1 MSKPLL
7 GMEELFESL
16 LSRPWLEPMGWR
28 RPLLAELE
36 GFDMKFPRIDMV
48 DRDSDLL
55 VRAEL
60 PGIEKKDLEITV
72 ADDFLTIAVHR
83 EVSEKEESE
92 HFYRAEMVRGAM
104 ERTIPLPV
112 DVVGDKA
119 KAELKDGILELV
131 IPKATKV
138 SRHKVSVR

>member
-7 GMEELFESL
+7 SMEDFIENLFSRSL
-16 LSRPWLEPMGWR
+16 MEPMGWR

-36 GFDMKFPRIDMV
+36 DFEMKFPRIDMV
-48 DRDSDLL
+48 DRDSELL

-60 PGIEKKDLEITV
+60 PGVNKDELEITV
-72 ADDFLTIAVHR
+72 ADDFLTIAVNR
-83 EVSEKEESE
+83 EVSEKESAE
-92 HFYRAEMVRGAM
+92 HFFRAEMSRGSI

-131 IPKATKV
+131 IPKATRV

>member
-1 MSKPLL
+1 
-7 GMEELFESL
+7 MEDFIENLFSRSL
-16 LSRPWLEPMGWR
+16 MDPMGWR

-36 GFDMKFPRIDMV
+36 GFELKFPRIDMV
-48 DRDSDLL
+48 DRDSELL

-92 HFYRAEMVRGAM
+92 HFYRAEMARGAM

>member
-7 GMEELFESL
+7 SMEDFIENLF
-16 LSRPWLEPMGWR
+16 SRSMMEPLGWR

-36 GFDMKFPRIDMV
+36 DFEMKFPRIDMV
-48 DRDSDLL
+48 DRDSELL

-60 PGIEKKDLEITV
+60 PGVKKDELEITV
-72 ADDFLTIAVHR
+72 ADDFLTIAVNR
-83 EVSEKEESE
+83 EVSEKESSE
-92 HFYRAEMVRGAM
+92 HFFRAETSRGSM

-138 SRHKVSVR
+138 SRHKVDVR

>member
-7 GMEELFESL
+7 GLDEFIESMF
-16 LSRPWLEPMGWR
+16 SRPWMEPMGWR

-36 GFDMKFPRIDMV
+36 SLEMRFPRIDMV
-48 DRDSDLL
+48 DRDTELL

-60 PGIEKKDLEITV
+60 PGVEKKDLEITI

-92 HFYRAEMVRGAM
+92 HFYRAEMSRGAM
-104 ERTIPLPV
+104 ERTIPLPM

-119 KAELKDGILELV
+119 KAELKDGVLELV